1 MKHATSATDRVSLL
15 IKAALASTLPSSAKN
30 IIAALQST
38 LAAAE
43 EGITRVST
51 LQTPQI
57 QQTAD
62 DGTVLEQH
70 EEAQVQR
77 TSDGKTVARFA
88 SLLPAASD
96 GSGGSGGGVQVVVV
110 VPADPKKTPTLV
122 QVGEVGKEEQV
133 QFEPNGGD
141 VALFR
146 LSGET
151 VQIPSNGGGGLVVKM
166 VEGDVVQVL
175 PSAASI
181 AKMNANTAN
190 TETASNA
197 VARFLDASTSDSY
210 SFVLH
215 FQSDGSG
222 DLKGCIFG
230 EKKLEGS
237 ALLQFPADDEV
248 DKACYW
254 NGDERLVVVFRD
266 GAMCERSHDGRVV
279 VAEKLDAVLQA
290 AMSSVNLSGASA
302 VTNGSSSNDSS
313 DSSSSPPSSS
323 SGSTAVDDID
333 FDNGN
338 KVEIVQSLKRKQLEM
353 TTQKHETESKIKA
366 AHEAY
371 TAASILWTSASA
383 AKSIADLARFK
394 CMEIA
399 THTLEEEGTVSQ
411 EQVEKDGSKIIIAQ
425 LKSGTQRQ
433 IQLSADGTKKTIN
446 VAMSNQ
452 EQVVEDNPEIQ
463 GCMFQ
468 QIETS
473 DVDNIAL
480 PMQTIVMLKSGPH
493 SGTQVCHTL
502 KNGVTESV
510 IVARDGRRVHF
521 KVKRQDK
528 EGEPAEVV
536 EGVTVENEN
545 SAVQISVLT
554 EPRRIAVVYDN
565 GDVKFVQINHG
576 KKNVGLVVMR
586 SSGGVKK
593 SLSSNGAFT
602 VETAARDGGVAS
614 SAFQLGPDGH
624 LLVVRQDGS
633 QWRFTGTELHAMQ
646 HVRVNSPRG
655 KLQAAKEMDTA
666 LND

>member
-1 MKHATSATDRVSLL
+1 MNMKRATSATDRVSLL
-15 IKAALASTLPSSAKN
+15 IKAALASTLPSSAKS
-30 IIAALQST
+30 IIAALQYT

-51 LQTPQI
+51 LQTPEI

-77 TSDGKTVARFA
+77 TPDGKTVARFA
-88 SLLPAASD
+88 SLLPAAS
-96 GSGGSGGGVQVVVV
+96 GGGGGSGGGVQVVVV
-110 VPADPKKTPTLV
+110 VPADPNKTPTLV

-151 VQIPSNGGGGLVVKM
+151 VQIPSSGGGGLVVKM

-181 AKMNANTAN
+181 AEMNANTAN

-266 GAMCERSHDGRVV
+266 GTTCERSQDGRVV
-279 VAEKLDAVLQA
+279 VAEKLDAALQA

-302 VTNGSSSNDSS
+302 VTNGSSSND
-313 DSSSSPPSSS
+313 PPSSP

-353 TTQKHETESKIKA
+353 TTQKHDTESKIKA

-371 TAASILWTSASA
+371 AAASILWASASA
-383 AKSIADLARFK
+383 AKSIADLVRFK

-399 THTLEEEGTVSQ
+399 THTLEEEETVSQ
-411 EQVEKDGSKIIIAQ
+411 EQVEKDGTKIIIAQ

-480 PMQTIVMLKSGPH
+480 TMQTIVMLKSGPH

-510 IVARDGRRVHF
+510 IVARDGRRVQF

-545 SAVQISVLT
+545 SAVQISVMT
-554 EPRRIAVVYDN
+554 EPRRIAVMYDD

-576 KKNVGLVVMR
+576 SPNVGLVVMR